1 MMQRKPGMTGSASSA
16 LLATLVALLVG
27 VAGCSRVSFVRPN
40 AERKGFERTA
50 PEVSVRTD
58 DRKSGST
65 QARRLIAQGG
75 QLMADG
81 DLAGAQD
88 AAQKA
93 TRMAPESVQAH
104 TMLALILDRRGN
116 SAFAGKHYLR
126 ATELAPTQGGVL
138 NNYGTWLCGQNRQL
152 ESLDWFGRALEDPGY
167 ASPAVAMA
175 NAGAC
180 AHRAGNDARAEQYI
194 DAAIEL
200 DPTNPVALGVM
211 AELAFRAGDAFRARA
226 FSQRRLA
233 AAPADAAALIL
244 ASQIEEKLGDKSAA
258 ARYVQQLRAEFPA
271 VPGSETG
278 EVGKR

>member
-1 MMQRKPGMTGSASSA
+1 MRREQGMSVAVSSA
-16 LLATLVALLVG
+16 VLASLMLFVG
-27 VAGCSRVSFVRPN
+27 VAGCSRVSFVRPDVD
-40 AERKGFERTA
+40 RKGFERTA
-50 PEVSVRTD
+50 PEVNVRTD

-75 QLMADG
+75 QLMSAG

-93 TRMAPESVQAH
+93 ARMAPESAQAH
-104 TMLALILDRRGN
+104 TLLALVLDRRG
-116 SAFAGKHYLR
+116 SSDTAGKHYLR
-126 ATELAPTQGGVL
+126 AAELAPTQGGVL
-138 NNYGTWLCGQNRQL
+138 NNYGTWLCGQNRHL

-180 AHRAGNDARAEQYI
+180 AHRAGNDVRAEQYVS
-194 DAAIEL
+194 AAIQL

-233 AAPADAAALIL
+233 VAPADVAALLL

-258 ARYVQQLRAEFPA
+258 AGYVQQLRVEFPA
-271 VPGSETG
+271 APGAETG
-278 EVGKR
+278 EVGK